1 MELIFIAGGAL
12 LALLFLLAQ
21 SLSKGVGTV
30 GGALKQIGLFV
41 LQKNPPGLVDIFDDK
56 DGSGSRTW
64 MNFGMLW
71 LVFATLLGFLMGWH
85 TYDPTA
91 LDSLASVGWSYDDGS
106 SLKDATL
113 NFLSIALLYGLV
125 GSGMV
130 AAARNGNGRLAS
142 EANASMVALLLSV
155 VLLATYILP
164 FIFGFLDIDTSE
176 NPIRTV
182 LYSLETL
189 AVGLLL
195 VPVFINILITAA
207 NRGEQ
212 ELQTSVW
219 FLIMGIAAYILSMLY
234 MFFGELADATQMV
247 WLAERVAYGWVPL
260 ALMFS
265 VGYHVIPMTAKQ
277 PIWSGSLRGASMLLL
292 FITIPP
298 FFMTDASASNFVTN
312 LGAILLTLGVLPI
325 FAASI
330 NLLMTASSG
339 LSAVVKQ
346 PGAIAASMAFIALP
360 FFAIGGYF
368 TAMDTFVGTGELGTM
383 GDIVN
388 MSMLFTV
395 GGLLVLAGAFTNY
408 PNAIGKSL
416 ATPST
421 ATLATWLVFVGGVAS
436 TLTYLTGEFTANAV
450 AASEIEDVVA
460 NNGGFYLTG
469 AALFYLAAIGAI
481 LSTMVVIRTGI
492 ASTGRSLDVNDVSDV
507 ATYTLTSGSSTTIR
521 DLIGRGVGVDTTL
534 VVSETEANEGGSTV
548 IAVDSALHNDE
559 VKEFPTTASTVMV
572 EFVQYLTNTN
582 QSVFELFRSMDLDDS
597 GKIDSQE
604 FLAALEASDVEALS
618 SIEAAELVE
627 SMDLDGD
634 GELNLPELDI
644 AIAQIKRDHDIVAAQ
659 EEE

>member
-12 LALLFLLAQ
+12 LTLLLLLSQA
-21 SLSKGVGTV
+21 LSKGVGTV
-30 GGALKQIGLFV
+30 GGALKQIGLFI

-106 SLKDATL
+106 SLKDATQ
-113 NFLSIALLYGLV
+113 NFLTIALLYGLV

-176 NPIRTV
+176 NPVKTI

-195 VPVFINILITAA
+195 VPVFINVLITAA

-234 MFFGELADATQMV
+234 MFFGELAGATQMV

-265 VGYHVIPMTAKQ
+265 VGYHVVPMTAKQ

-346 PGAIAASMAFIALP
+346 PGAIAATMAFLVFP

-388 MSMLFTV
+388 MSMMFTV
-395 GGLLVLAGAFTNY
+395 GGLLVLAGVFTNY
-408 PNAIGKSL
+408 PNAIGKPL

-421 ATLATWLVFVGGVAS
+421 ATLATWMVLVGGVAS

-450 AASEIEDVVA
+450 ATSEIEDVVA

-469 AALFYLAAIGAI
+469 AALFYLAAIGTI

-492 ASTGRSLDVNDVSDV
+492 ASTGRSMDVNDVSDV
-507 ATYTLTSGSSTTIR
+507 STYTLTSGSSTTIR

-534 VVSETEANEGGSTV
+534 VVSETEASEGGSTV

-559 VKEFPTTASTVMV
+559 VKEFPPTASSVMV

-597 GKIDSQE
+597 GKIDSRE
-604 FLAALEASDVEALS
+604 FLAALEGSDIDALS
-618 SIEAAELVE
+618 SMEAAELVE

>member
-12 LALLFLLAQ
+12 LVLLFLLAQ

-176 NPIRTV
+176 NPIRTI

-195 VPVFINILITAA
+195 VPVFINVLITAA

-298 FFMTDASASNFVTN
+298 FFMTDASAGNFVTN

-383 GDIVN
+383 DDIVN
-388 MSMLFTV
+388 LSMMFTV

-408 PNAIGKSL
+408 PNAIGKPL

-421 ATLATWLVFVGGVAS
+421 ATLATWLVFVGGLAS
-436 TLTYLTGEFTANAV
+436 TLTYLTGEFAANAV
-450 AASEIEDVVA
+450 ASSEIEDVVA

-481 LSTMVVIRTGI
+481 LSTLVVIRTGI
-492 ASTGRSLDVNDVSDV
+492 ASTGRSIEVNDVSDM

-559 VKEFPTTASTVMV
+559 IKEFPTTASTVMV

-604 FLAALEASDVEALS
+604 FLAALEASDVEVLS
-618 SIEAAELVE
+618 SMEAAELVE

>member
-388 MSMLFTV
+388 TSMLFTV

-450 AASEIEDVVA
+450 AASEVEDVVA

-492 ASTGRSLDVNDVSDV
+492 ASTGRSIEVNDVSDV

-559 VKEFPTTASTVMV
+559 IKEFPTTASTVMV

-597 GKIDSQE
+597 GKIDSRE

-618 SIEAAELVE
+618 SMEAAELVE

>member
-1 MELIFIAGGAL
+1 MELIFIAGGVFLVL
-12 LALLFLLAQ
+12 LLLLAQ
-21 SLSKGVGTV
+21 ALSKGVGTV
-30 GGALKQIGLFV
+30 GGALKQVGLFV

-71 LVFATLLGFLMGWH
+71 LVFATLLGFLLGWH

-106 SLKDATL
+106 SLREASL
-113 NFLSIALLYGLV
+113 NFLTIALLYGLV

-130 AAARNGNGRLAS
+130 ATARNGSGRLAS
-142 EANASMVALLLSV
+142 EANASMVALLLTA

-164 FIFGFLDIDTSE
+164 FIFGFLDVDTSE
-176 NPIRTV
+176 NPIRTI

-195 VPVFINILITAA
+195 VPVFINLLITAA
-207 NRGEQ
+207 NRGDQ

-219 FLIMGIAAYILSMLY
+219 FLLMGIAAYIISMLY
-234 MFFGELADATQMV
+234 MFFGELAGATQMV
-247 WLAERVAYGWVPL
+247 WFAERVAHGWVPL

-265 VGYHVIPMTAKQ
+265 VGYHVVPMVAKQ
-277 PIWSGSLRGASMLLL
+277 PIWSGSLRGASMFLL

-339 LSAVVKQ
+339 LSSVVKE
-346 PGAIAASMAFIALP
+346 PGAIAATMAFLALP

-383 GDIVN
+383 ADIVDMN
-388 MSMLFTV
+388 MLFTV
-395 GGLLVLAGAFTNY
+395 GGLLVLAGVFTNY
-408 PNAIGKSL
+408 PNAIGKPL

-421 ATLATWLVFVGGVAS
+421 ATLATWMVLIGGVTS
-436 TLTYLTGEFTANAV
+436 TLTYLTGEFTFNAV
-450 AASEIEDVVA
+450 ATSEVEDVVA

-469 AALFYLAAIGAI
+469 AALFYLASIGTI

-492 ASTGRSLDVNDVSDV
+492 ASTGRAIAVTDASDV
-507 ATYTLTSGSSTTIR
+507 ASYTLTSGSSTTIR
-521 DLIGRGVGVDTTL
+521 DLIGRGVGVDTVL
-534 VVSETEANEGGSTV
+534 VVSETEVNEGGSTV

-559 VKEFPTTASTVMV
+559 IKEFPTTVSSVMV
-572 EFVQYLTNTN
+572 EFVQYLTNTH

-597 GKIDSQE
+597 GKIDSRE
-604 FLAALEASDVEALS
+604 FLAALEATEVEALS
-618 SIEAAELVE
+618 SMEAAELVE

-644 AIAQIKRDHDIVAAQ
+644 AIAQIKRDHDIVAA
-659 EEE
+659 EEEE

>member
-1 MELIFIAGGAL
+1 MELIFIAGGVFLVL
-12 LALLFLLAQ
+12 LLLLAQ

-30 GGALKQIGLFV
+30 GGALKQVGLFV

-71 LVFATLLGFLMGWH
+71 LVFATLLGFLLGWH

-106 SLKDATL
+106 SLREASL
-113 NFLSIALLYGLV
+113 NFLTIALLYGLV

-130 AAARNGNGRLAS
+130 ATARNGNGRLAS
-142 EANASMVALLLSV
+142 EANASMVALLLTA

-164 FIFGFLDIDTSE
+164 FIFGFLDVDTSE
-176 NPIRTV
+176 NPIRTI

-195 VPVFINILITAA
+195 VPVFINLLITAA
-207 NRGEQ
+207 NRGDQ

-219 FLIMGIAAYILSMLY
+219 FLLMGIAAYIISMLY
-234 MFFGELADATQMV
+234 MFFGELAGATQMV
-247 WLAERVAYGWVPL
+247 WFAERVAHGWVPL

-265 VGYHVIPMTAKQ
+265 VGYHVVPMVAKQ
-277 PIWSGSLRGASMLLL
+277 PIWSGSLRGASMFLL

-339 LSAVVKQ
+339 LSSVVKE
-346 PGAIAASMAFIALP
+346 PGAIAATMAFLALP

-383 GDIVN
+383 ADIVDMN
-388 MSMLFTV
+388 MLFTV
-395 GGLLVLAGAFTNY
+395 GGLLVLAGVFTNY
-408 PNAIGKSL
+408 PNAIGKPL

-421 ATLATWLVFVGGVAS
+421 ATLATWMVLIGGVTS
-436 TLTYLTGEFTANAV
+436 TLTYLTGEFTFNAV
-450 AASEIEDVVA
+450 ATSEVEDVVA

-469 AALFYLAAIGAI
+469 AALFYLASIGTI

-492 ASTGRSLDVNDVSDV
+492 ASTGRAIAVTDASDV
-507 ATYTLTSGSSTTIR
+507 ASYTLTSGSSTTIR
-521 DLIGRGVGVDTTL
+521 DLIGRGVGVDTVL

-559 VKEFPTTASTVMV
+559 IKEFPTTVSSVMV
-572 EFVQYLTNTN
+572 EFVQYLTNTH

-597 GKIDSQE
+597 GKIDSRE
-604 FLAALEASDVEALS
+604 FLAALEATEVEALS
-618 SIEAAELVE
+618 SMEAAELVE

-644 AIAQIKRDHDIVAAQ
+644 AIAQIKRDHDIVAA
-659 EEE
+659 EEEE

>member
-12 LALLFLLAQ
+12 LVLLFLLAQ

-130 AAARNGNGRLAS
+130 SAARNGNGRLAS

-219 FLIMGIAAYILSMLY
+219 FLIMGIAAYILSMLF

-395 GGLLVLAGAFTNY
+395 GGLLVLAGVFTNY
-408 PNAIGKSL
+408 PNAIGKPL

-460 NNGGFYLTG
+460 DNGGFYLTG

-492 ASTGRSLDVNDVSDV
+492 ASTGRSIEVNDVSDV

-597 GKIDSQE
+597 GKIDSRE
-604 FLAALEASDVEALS
+604 FLAALETSDVEALS

>member
-12 LALLFLLAQ
+12 LTLLLLLSQA
-21 SLSKGVGTV
+21 LSKGVGTV
-30 GGALKQIGLFV
+30 GGALKQIGLFI

-113 NFLSIALLYGLV
+113 NFLTIALLYGLV

-176 NPIRTV
+176 NPFKTI

-195 VPVFINILITAA
+195 VPVFINVLITAA

-234 MFFGELADATQMV
+234 MFFGELAGATQMV

-265 VGYHVIPMTAKQ
+265 VGYHVVPMTAKQ

-346 PGAIAASMAFIALP
+346 PGAIAATMAFLVFP

-388 MSMLFTV
+388 MSMMFTV
-395 GGLLVLAGAFTNY
+395 GGLLVLAGVFTNY
-408 PNAIGKSL
+408 PNAIGKPL

-421 ATLATWLVFVGGVAS
+421 ATLATWMVLVGGVAS

-450 AASEIEDVVA
+450 ATSEIEDVVA

-469 AALFYLAAIGAI
+469 AALFYLAAIGTI

-492 ASTGRSLDVNDVSDV
+492 ASTGRSMDVNDVSDV
-507 ATYTLTSGSSTTIR
+507 STYTLTSGSSTTIR

-559 VKEFPTTASTVMV
+559 VKEFPPTASSVMV

-597 GKIDSQE
+597 GKIDSRE
-604 FLAALEASDVEALS
+604 FLAALEGSDIDALS
-618 SIEAAELVE
+618 SMEAAELVE

>member
-1 MELIFIAGGAL
+1 MELIFIAGGVL
-12 LALLFLLAQ
+12 LTLLFLLAQ

-30 GGALKQIGLFV
+30 GGALKQVGLFV

-195 VPVFINILITAA
+195 IPVFINILITAA

-219 FLIMGIAAYILSMLY
+219 FLIMGIAAYILSMLF

-388 MSMLFTV
+388 MSMLITV

-436 TLTYLTGEFTANAV
+436 TLTYLTGEFTSNAV

-492 ASTGRSLDVNDVSDV
+492 ASTGRSIEVNDVSDV

-572 EFVQYLTNTN
+572 EFVQYL
-582 QSVFELFRSMDLDDS
+582 QHQPV
-597 GKIDSQE
+597 G
-604 FLAALEASDVEALS
+604 V
-618 SIEAAELVE
+618 
-627 SMDLDGD
+627 
-634 GELNLPELDI
+634 
-644 AIAQIKRDHDIVAAQ
+644 
-659 EEE
+659 

>member
-12 LALLFLLAQ
+12 LALLFLLSQ

-71 LVFATLLGFLMGWH
+71 FVFATLLGFLMGWH

-219 FLIMGIAAYILSMLY
+219 FLIMGVAAYILSMLY

-247 WLAERVAYGWVPL
+247 WLAERVAHGWVPL

-265 VGYHVIPMTAKQ
+265 VGYHVVPMAAKQ

-346 PGAIAASMAFIALP
+346 PGAIAATMAFIALP

-421 ATLATWLVFVGGVAS
+421 ATLATWLVFVGGVTS

-469 AALFYLAAIGAI
+469 AALFYLASIGAI
-481 LSTMVVIRTGI
+481 LSTMDVIRTGI
-492 ASTGRSLDVNDVSDV
+492 ASTGRSVEVNDASDV

-534 VVSETEANEGGSTV
+534 VVSETETSEGGSTV

-582 QSVFELFRSMDLDDS
+582 QSVFDLFRSMDLDDS
-597 GKIDSQE
+597 GKIDSRE
-604 FLAALEASDVEALS
+604 FLAALEASNVEALS
-618 SIEAAELVE
+618 SMEAAELVE

>member
-219 FLIMGIAAYILSMLY
+219 FLIMAIAAYILSMLS

-265 VGYHVIPMTAKQ
+265 VGYHVIPMAAKQ

-346 PGAIAASMAFIALP
+346 PGAVAASMAFIALP

-408 PNAIGKSL
+408 PNAIGKPL

-460 NNGGFYLTG
+460 NNGGFYLAG
-469 AALFYLAAIGAI
+469 AAMFYLAAIGAI

-492 ASTGRSLDVNDVSDV
+492 ASTGRSIEVNDVSDV

-559 VKEFPTTASTVMV
+559 VKEFPTTASSVMV

-597 GKIDSQE
+597 GKIDSRE
-604 FLAALEASDVEALS
+604 FLAALEASDVEGLS
-618 SIEAAELVE
+618 SMEAAELVE

>member
-12 LALLFLLAQ
+12 LTLLLLLSQA
-21 SLSKGVGTV
+21 LSKGVGTV
-30 GGALKQIGLFV
+30 GGALKQIGLFI

-113 NFLSIALLYGLV
+113 NFLTIALLYGLV

-176 NPIRTV
+176 NPFKTI

-195 VPVFINILITAA
+195 VPVFINVLITAA

-219 FLIMGIAAYILSMLY
+219 FLIMGIAAYILSMLF
-234 MFFGELADATQMV
+234 MFFGELAGATQMV

-265 VGYHVIPMTAKQ
+265 VGYHVVPMTAKQ

-346 PGAIAASMAFIALP
+346 PGAIAATMAFLVFP

-388 MSMLFTV
+388 MSMMFTV
-395 GGLLVLAGAFTNY
+395 GGLLVLAGVFTNY
-408 PNAIGKSL
+408 PNAIGKPL

-421 ATLATWLVFVGGVAS
+421 ATLATWMVLVGGVAS
-436 TLTYLTGEFTANAV
+436 TLTYLTGEFTANAI
-450 AASEIEDVVA
+450 ATSEIEDVVA

-469 AALFYLAAIGAI
+469 AALFYLAAIGTI

-492 ASTGRSLDVNDVSDV
+492 ASTGRSMDVNDVSDV
-507 ATYTLTSGSSTTIR
+507 STYTLTSGSSTTIR

-534 VVSETEANEGGSTV
+534 VVSETEENEGGSTV

-559 VKEFPTTASTVMV
+559 VKEFPPTASSVMV

-597 GKIDSQE
+597 GKIDSRE
-604 FLAALEASDVEALS
+604 FLAALEGSDINALS
-618 SIEAAELVE
+618 SMEAAELVE

>member
-1 MELIFIAGGAL
+1 MELIFIAGGVL

-492 ASTGRSLDVNDVSDV
+492 ASTGRSIEVNDVSDV

-597 GKIDSQE
+597 GKIDSRE

-618 SIEAAELVE
+618 SMEAAELVE

>member
-12 LALLFLLAQ
+12 LTLLLLLSQA
-21 SLSKGVGTV
+21 LSKGVGTV
-30 GGALKQIGLFV
+30 GGALKQIGLFI

-71 LVFATLLGFLMGWH
+71 LVFSTLLGFLMGWH

-113 NFLSIALLYGLV
+113 NFLTIALLYGLV

-176 NPIRTV
+176 NPFKTI

-195 VPVFINILITAA
+195 VPVFINVLITAA

-234 MFFGELADATQMV
+234 MFFGELAGATQMV
-247 WLAERVAYGWVPL
+247 WLAERVAHGWVPL

-265 VGYHVIPMTAKQ
+265 VGYHVVPMTAKQ

-346 PGAIAASMAFIALP
+346 PGAIAATMAFLVFP

-388 MSMLFTV
+388 MSMMFTV
-395 GGLLVLAGAFTNY
+395 GGLLVLAGVFTNY
-408 PNAIGKSL
+408 PNAIGKPL

-421 ATLATWLVFVGGVAS
+421 ATLATWMVLVGGVAS

-450 AASEIEDVVA
+450 ATSEIEDVVA

-469 AALFYLAAIGAI
+469 AALFYLAAIGTI

-492 ASTGRSLDVNDVSDV
+492 ASTGRSMDVNDVSDV
-507 ATYTLTSGSSTTIR
+507 STYTLTSGSSTTIR

-534 VVSETEANEGGSTV
+534 VVSETEENEGGSTV

-559 VKEFPTTASTVMV
+559 VKEFPPTASSVMV

-597 GKIDSQE
+597 GKIDSRE
-604 FLAALEASDVEALS
+604 FLAALEGSDIDALS
-618 SIEAAELVE
+618 SMEAAELVE

>member
-12 LALLFLLAQ
+12 LTLLFLLSQA
-21 SLSKGVGTV
+21 LSKGVGTV

-41 LQKNPPGLVDIFDDK
+41 LQKNPPGLVDIFDDR

-113 NFLSIALLYGLV
+113 NFLTIALLYGLV

-176 NPIRTV
+176 NPFKTI

-195 VPVFINILITAA
+195 VPVFINVLITAA

-219 FLIMGIAAYILSMLY
+219 FLIMGIAAYILSMLF
-234 MFFGELADATQMV
+234 MFFGELAGATQMV

-265 VGYHVIPMTAKQ
+265 VGYHVVPMTAKQ

-346 PGAIAASMAFIALP
+346 PGAIAATMAFLVFP

-388 MSMLFTV
+388 MSMMFTV
-395 GGLLVLAGAFTNY
+395 GGLLVLAGVFTNY

-421 ATLATWLVFVGGVAS
+421 ATLATWMVLVGGVTS

-450 AASEIEDVVA
+450 ATSEIEDVVA

-469 AALFYLAAIGAI
+469 AALFYLAAIGTI

-492 ASTGRSLDVNDVSDV
+492 ASTGRSMDVNDVSDV
-507 ATYTLTSGSSTTIR
+507 STYTLTSGSSTTIR

-559 VKEFPTTASTVMV
+559 VKEFPSTASSVMV

-597 GKIDSQE
+597 GKIDSRE
-604 FLAALEASDVEALS
+604 FLAALESSDIEALS
-618 SIEAAELVE
+618 SMEAVELVE

>member
-346 PGAIAASMAFIALP
+346 PGAIAATMAFIALP

-436 TLTYLTGEFTANAV
+436 TLTYLTGEFTSNAV

-492 ASTGRSLDVNDVSDV
+492 ASTGRSIEVNDVSDV

-534 VVSETEANEGGSTV
+534 VVSETEANEGGSTI

-559 VKEFPTTASTVMV
+559 VKEFPTTASAVMV

-597 GKIDSQE
+597 GKIDSRE

-618 SIEAAELVE
+618 SLEAADLVE

>member
-1 MELIFIAGGAL
+1 MELIFIAGGVFLVL
-12 LALLFLLAQ
+12 LLLLAQ

-30 GGALKQIGLFV
+30 GGALKQVGLFV

-71 LVFATLLGFLMGWH
+71 LVFATLLGFLLGWH

-106 SLKDATL
+106 SLREASL
-113 NFLSIALLYGLV
+113 NFLTIALLYGLV

-130 AAARNGNGRLAS
+130 ATARNGSGRLAS
-142 EANASMVALLLSV
+142 EANASMVALLLTA

-164 FIFGFLDIDTSE
+164 FIFGFLDVDTSE
-176 NPIRTV
+176 NPIRTI

-195 VPVFINILITAA
+195 VPVFINLLITAA
-207 NRGEQ
+207 NRGDQ

-219 FLIMGIAAYILSMLY
+219 FLLMGIAAYIISMLY
-234 MFFGELADATQMV
+234 MFFGELAGATQMV
-247 WLAERVAYGWVPL
+247 WFAERVAHGWVPL

-265 VGYHVIPMTAKQ
+265 VGYHVVPMVAKQ
-277 PIWSGSLRGASMLLL
+277 PIWSGSLRGASMFLL

-298 FFMTDASASNFVTN
+298 FFMTDASATNFVTN

-339 LSAVVKQ
+339 LSSVVKE
-346 PGAIAASMAFIALP
+346 PGAIAATMAFLALP

-383 GDIVN
+383 ADIVDMN
-388 MSMLFTV
+388 MLFTV
-395 GGLLVLAGAFTNY
+395 GGLLVLAGVFTNY
-408 PNAIGKSL
+408 PNAIGKPL

-421 ATLATWLVFVGGVAS
+421 ATLATWMVLIGGVTS
-436 TLTYLTGEFTANAV
+436 TLTYLTGEFTFNAV
-450 AASEIEDVVA
+450 ATSEVEDVVA

-469 AALFYLAAIGAI
+469 AALFYLASIGTI

-492 ASTGRSLDVNDVSDV
+492 ASTGRAIAVTDASDV
-507 ATYTLTSGSSTTIR
+507 ASYTLTSGSSTTIR
-521 DLIGRGVGVDTTL
+521 DLIGRGVGVDTVL

-559 VKEFPTTASTVMV
+559 IKEFPTTVSSVMV
-572 EFVQYLTNTN
+572 EFVQYLTNTH

-597 GKIDSQE
+597 GKIDSRE
-604 FLAALEASDVEALS
+604 FLAALEATEVEALS
-618 SIEAAELVE
+618 SMEAAELVE

-644 AIAQIKRDHDIVAAQ
+644 AIAQIKRDHDIVAA
-659 EEE
+659 EEEE

>member
-1 MELIFIAGGAL
+1 MELIFIAGGVFLVL
-12 LALLFLLAQ
+12 LLLLAQ

-30 GGALKQIGLFV
+30 GGALKQVGLFV

-71 LVFATLLGFLMGWH
+71 LVFATLLGFLLGWH

-106 SLKDATL
+106 SLREASL
-113 NFLSIALLYGLV
+113 NFLTIALLYGLV

-130 AAARNGNGRLAS
+130 ATARNGSGRLAS
-142 EANASMVALLLSV
+142 EANASMVALLLTA

-164 FIFGFLDIDTSE
+164 FIFGFLDVDTSE
-176 NPIRTV
+176 NPIRTI

-195 VPVFINILITAA
+195 VPVFINLLITAA
-207 NRGEQ
+207 NRGDQ

-219 FLIMGIAAYILSMLY
+219 FLLMGIAAYIISMLY
-234 MFFGELADATQMV
+234 MFFGELAGATQMV
-247 WLAERVAYGWVPL
+247 WFAERVAHGWVPL

-265 VGYHVIPMTAKQ
+265 VGYHVVPMVAKQ
-277 PIWSGSLRGASMLLL
+277 PIWSGSLRGASMFLL

-339 LSAVVKQ
+339 LSSVVKE
-346 PGAIAASMAFIALP
+346 PGAIAATMAFLALP

-383 GDIVN
+383 ADIVDMN
-388 MSMLFTV
+388 MLFTV
-395 GGLLVLAGAFTNY
+395 GGLLVLAGVFTNY
-408 PNAIGKSL
+408 PNAIGKPL

-421 ATLATWLVFVGGVAS
+421 ATLATWMVLIGGVTS
-436 TLTYLTGEFTANAV
+436 TLTYLTGEFTFNAV
-450 AASEIEDVVA
+450 ATSEVEDV
-460 NNGGFYLTG
+460 
-469 AALFYLAAIGAI
+469 
-481 LSTMVVIRTGI
+481 
-492 ASTGRSLDVNDVSDV
+492 
-507 ATYTLTSGSSTTIR
+507 
-521 DLIGRGVGVDTTL
+521 
-534 VVSETEANEGGSTV
+534 
-548 IAVDSALHNDE
+548 
-559 VKEFPTTASTVMV
+559 
-572 EFVQYLTNTN
+572 
-582 QSVFELFRSMDLDDS
+582 
-597 GKIDSQE
+597 
-604 FLAALEASDVEALS
+604 
-618 SIEAAELVE
+618 
-627 SMDLDGD
+627 
-634 GELNLPELDI
+634 
-644 AIAQIKRDHDIVAAQ
+644 
-659 EEE
+659 

>member
-1 MELIFIAGGAL
+1 MELIFIAGGVFLVL
-12 LALLFLLAQ
+12 LLLLAQ
-21 SLSKGVGTV
+21 ALSKGVGTV
-30 GGALKQIGLFV
+30 GGALKQVGLFV

-71 LVFATLLGFLMGWH
+71 LVFATLLGFLLGWH

-106 SLKDATL
+106 SLREASL
-113 NFLSIALLYGLV
+113 NFLTIALLYGLV

-130 AAARNGNGRLAS
+130 ATARNGSGRMAS
-142 EANASMVALLLSV
+142 EANASMVALLLTA

-164 FIFGFLDIDTSE
+164 FIFGFLDVDTSE
-176 NPIRTV
+176 NPIRTI

-195 VPVFINILITAA
+195 VPVFINLLITAA
-207 NRGEQ
+207 NRGDQ

-219 FLIMGIAAYILSMLY
+219 FLLMGIAAYIISMLY
-234 MFFGELADATQMV
+234 MFFGELAGATQMV
-247 WLAERVAYGWVPL
+247 WFAERVAHGWVPL

-265 VGYHVIPMTAKQ
+265 VGYHVVPMVAKQ
-277 PIWSGSLRGASMLLL
+277 PIWSGSLRGASMFLL

-339 LSAVVKQ
+339 LSSVVKE
-346 PGAIAASMAFIALP
+346 PGAIAATMAFLALP

-383 GDIVN
+383 ADIVDMN
-388 MSMLFTV
+388 MLFTV
-395 GGLLVLAGAFTNY
+395 GGLLVLAGVFTNY
-408 PNAIGKSL
+408 PNAIGKPL

-421 ATLATWLVFVGGVAS
+421 ATLATWMVLIGGVTS
-436 TLTYLTGEFTANAV
+436 TLTYLTGEFTFNAV
-450 AASEIEDVVA
+450 ATSEVEDVVA

-469 AALFYLAAIGAI
+469 AALFYLASIGTI

-492 ASTGRSLDVNDVSDV
+492 ASTGRAIAVTDASDV
-507 ATYTLTSGSSTTIR
+507 ASYTLTSGSSTTIR
-521 DLIGRGVGVDTTL
+521 DLIGRGVGVDTVL

-559 VKEFPTTASTVMV
+559 IKEFPTTVSSVMV
-572 EFVQYLTNTN
+572 EFVQYLTNTH

-597 GKIDSQE
+597 GKIDSRE
-604 FLAALEASDVEALS
+604 FLAALEATEVEALS
-618 SIEAAELVE
+618 SMEAAELVE

-644 AIAQIKRDHDIVAAQ
+644 AIAQIKRDHDIVAA
-659 EEE
+659 EEEE

>member
-219 FLIMGIAAYILSMLY
+219 FLIMAIAAYILSMLY

-346 PGAIAASMAFIALP
+346 PGAVAASMAFIALP

-408 PNAIGKSL
+408 PNAIGKPL

-436 TLTYLTGEFTANAV
+436 TLTYLTGEFTGNAV

-492 ASTGRSLDVNDVSDV
+492 ASTGRSIEVNDVSDV

-559 VKEFPTTASTVMV
+559 VKEFPATASSVMV

-582 QSVFELFRSMDLDDS
+582 QSVFELFQSMDLDDS
-597 GKIDSQE
+597 GKIDSRE

-618 SIEAAELVE
+618 SMEAAELVE

-644 AIAQIKRDHDIVAAQ
+644 AIAQIKRDHNIVAAH

>member
-260 ALMFS
+260 ALIFS

-492 ASTGRSLDVNDVSDV
+492 ASTGRSIEVNDVSDV

-597 GKIDSQE
+597 GKIDSRE

-618 SIEAAELVE
+618 SLEAAELVE

>member
-1 MELIFIAGGAL
+1 METIFIAGGL
-12 LALLFLLAQ
+12 MVALLFFLSQ
-21 SLSKGVGTV
+21 SLAKGLGTV
-30 GGALKQIGLFV
+30 GGALKQIGLFI

-71 LVFATLLGFLMGWH
+71 LVLATLLGFLMGWH

-91 LDSLASVGWSYDDGS
+91 LDSLASIGWSYDDGS
-106 SLKDATL
+106 SLADATL
-113 NFLSIALLYGLV
+113 NFLSIALLYGLI

-130 AAARNGNGRLAS
+130 ATARNGNGRLAS

-155 VLLATYILP
+155 ILLATYILP
-164 FIFGFLDIDTSE
+164 FIFGFLDIDTE
-176 NPIRTV
+176 VGAAATM

-195 VPVFINILITAA
+195 VPVFINLLITAS
-207 NRGEQ
+207 NRGDK

-219 FLIMGIAAYILSMLY
+219 FLVIGVAAYILSMIY
-234 MFFGELADATQMV
+234 MFFGELADATQVV
-247 WLAERVAYGWVPL
+247 WLAERVAHGLVPL

-265 VGYHVIPMTAKQ
+265 VGYHVIPMAAKQ
-277 PIWSGSLRGASMLLL
+277 PIWSASMRSASMFLL

-330 NLLMTASSG
+330 NLLMTAASG
-339 LSAVVKQ
+339 LSEVVKK
-346 PGAIAASMAFIALP
+346 PGAMAATMAFLALP

-368 TAMDTFVGTGELGTM
+368 TAMDTFVGTGALGTM
-383 GDIVN
+383 GHVVN
-388 MSMLFTV
+388 MGMMFTV
-395 GGLLVLAGAFTNY
+395 GGLLVLAGVFTNY
-408 PNAIGKSL
+408 PNAIGKPL

-421 ATLATWLVFVGGVAS
+421 GTLSTWMVIVGGIAS
-436 TLTYLTGEFTANAV
+436 TLIYIIGEFTANAV
-450 AASEIEDVVA
+450 SATEVEDVVA

-469 AALFYLAAIGAI
+469 AAMFYLVSIGAI

-492 ASTGRSLDVNDVSDV
+492 SSTGRSLELTEASDVS
-507 ATYTLTSGSSTTIR
+507 TYTLTTGSSTTIR
-521 DLIGRGVGVDTTL
+521 DLIGRGVGVDTQL
-534 VVSETEANEGGSTV
+534 VVSETEANEGGST
-548 IAVDSALHNDE
+548 IIGVDSALHNDE
-559 VKEFPTTASTVMV
+559 IKEFPTTASTVMID
-572 EFVQYLTNTN
+572 FVQYLTNTN
-582 QSVFELFRSMDLDDS
+582 QSVFQLFRSMDLDDS
-597 GKIDSQE
+597 GKIDSRE
-604 FLAALEASDVEALS
+604 FLAALESSNIDALS
-618 SIEAAELVE
+618 SIEASELVAG
-627 SMDLDGD
+627 MDLDGD

-644 AIAQIKRDHDIVAAQ
+644 AIAQIKRDHDIVASQ

>member
-1 MELIFIAGGAL
+1 MELIFIAGGVL
-12 LALLFLLAQ
+12 LTLLFLLAQ

-219 FLIMGIAAYILSMLY
+219 FLIMGIAAYILSMLF

-260 ALMFS
+260 ALIFS

-492 ASTGRSLDVNDVSDV
+492 ASTGRSIEVNDVSDV

-597 GKIDSQE
+597 GKIDSRE

-618 SIEAAELVE
+618 SLEAAELVE

>member
-1 MELIFIAGGAL
+1 MELIFIAGGVL
-12 LALLFLLAQ
+12 LTLLFLLAQ

-30 GGALKQIGLFV
+30 GGALKQVGLFV

-195 VPVFINILITAA
+195 IPVFINILITAA

-330 NLLMTASSG
+330 NLLMTASAG

-436 TLTYLTGEFTANAV
+436 TLTYLTGEFTSNAV

-492 ASTGRSLDVNDVSDV
+492 ASTGRSIEVNDVSDV

-559 VKEFPTTASTVMV
+559 VKEFPPTASTVMV

-597 GKIDSQE
+597 GKIDSRE

-618 SIEAAELVE
+618 SLEATELVE

-634 GELNLPELDI
+634 GELNLHELDI

>member
-1 MELIFIAGGAL
+1 MELIFIAGGVFLVL
-12 LALLFLLAQ
+12 LLLLAQ

-30 GGALKQIGLFV
+30 GGALKQVGLFV

-71 LVFATLLGFLMGWH
+71 LVFATLLGFLLGWH

-106 SLKDATL
+106 SLREASL
-113 NFLSIALLYGLV
+113 NFLTIALLYGLV

-130 AAARNGNGRLAS
+130 ATARNGSGRLAS
-142 EANASMVALLLSV
+142 EANASMVALLLTA

-164 FIFGFLDIDTSE
+164 FIFGFLDVDTSE
-176 NPIRTV
+176 NPIRTI

-195 VPVFINILITAA
+195 VPVFINLLITAA
-207 NRGEQ
+207 NRGDQ

-219 FLIMGIAAYILSMLY
+219 FLLMGIAAYIISMLY
-234 MFFGELADATQMV
+234 MFFGELAGATQMV
-247 WLAERVAYGWVPL
+247 WFAERVAHGWVPL

-265 VGYHVIPMTAKQ
+265 VGYHVVPMVAKQ
-277 PIWSGSLRGASMLLL
+277 PIWSGSLRGASMFLL

-339 LSAVVKQ
+339 LSSVVKE
-346 PGAIAASMAFIALP
+346 PGAIAATMAFLALP

-383 GDIVN
+383 ADIVDMN
-388 MSMLFTV
+388 MLFTV
-395 GGLLVLAGAFTNY
+395 GGLLVLAGVFTNY
-408 PNAIGKSL
+408 PNAIGKPL

-421 ATLATWLVFVGGVAS
+421 ATLATWMVLIGGVTS
-436 TLTYLTGEFTANAV
+436 TLTYLTGEFTFNAV
-450 AASEIEDVVA
+450 ATSEVEDVVA

-469 AALFYLAAIGAI
+469 AALFYLASIGTI

-492 ASTGRSLDVNDVSDV
+492 ASTGRAIAVTDASDV
-507 ATYTLTSGSSTTIR
+507 ASYTLTSGSSTTIR
-521 DLIGRGVGVDTTL
+521 DLIGRGVGVDTVL

-559 VKEFPTTASTVMV
+559 IKEFPTTVSSVMV
-572 EFVQYLTNTN
+572 EFVQYLTNTH

-597 GKIDSQE
+597 GKIDSRE
-604 FLAALEASDVEALS
+604 FLAALEATEVEALS
-618 SIEAAELVE
+618 SMEAAELVE

-644 AIAQIKRDHDIVAAQ
+644 AIAQIKRDHDIVAA
-659 EEE
+659 EEEE

>member
-12 LALLFLLAQ
+12 LTLLFLLSQA
-21 SLSKGVGTV
+21 LSKGVGTV
-30 GGALKQIGLFV
+30 GGALKQIGLFI
-41 LQKNPPGLVDIFDDK
+41 LQKNPPGLVDIFDDR

-113 NFLSIALLYGLV
+113 NFLTIALLYGLV

-130 AAARNGNGRLAS
+130 AVARNGNGRLAS

-176 NPIRTV
+176 NPFKTI

-195 VPVFINILITAA
+195 VPVFINVLITAA

-219 FLIMGIAAYILSMLY
+219 FLIMGIAAYILSMLF
-234 MFFGELADATQMV
+234 MFFGELAGATQMV

-265 VGYHVIPMTAKQ
+265 VGYHVVPMTAKQ
-277 PIWSGSLRGASMLLL
+277 PIWSGSLRGASMLML

-346 PGAIAASMAFIALP
+346 PGAIAATMAFLVFP

-395 GGLLVLAGAFTNY
+395 GGLLVLAGVFTNY

-421 ATLATWLVFVGGVAS
+421 ATLSTWMVLVGGVTS

-450 AASEIEDVVA
+450 ATSEIEDVVA

-469 AALFYLAAIGAI
+469 AALFYLAAIGTI

-492 ASTGRSLDVNDVSDV
+492 ASTGRSMDVNDVSDV
-507 ATYTLTSGSSTTIR
+507 STYTLTSGSSTTIR

-559 VKEFPTTASTVMV
+559 VKEFPPTASSVMV

-597 GKIDSQE
+597 GKIDSRE
-604 FLAALEASDVEALS
+604 FLAALESSDIDALS
-618 SIEAAELVE
+618 SMEAVELVE

-644 AIAQIKRDHDIVAAQ
+644 AIAQIKRDHNIVAAQ

>member
-12 LALLFLLAQ
+12 LTLLLLLSQA
-21 SLSKGVGTV
+21 LSKGVGTV
-30 GGALKQIGLFV
+30 GGALKQIGLFI

-113 NFLSIALLYGLV
+113 NFLTIALLYGLV

-176 NPIRTV
+176 NPFKTI

-234 MFFGELADATQMV
+234 MFFGELAGATQMV
-247 WLAERVAYGWVPL
+247 WLAERVAHGWVPL

-265 VGYHVIPMTAKQ
+265 VGYHVVPMTAKQ

-346 PGAIAASMAFIALP
+346 PGAIAATMAFLVFP

-388 MSMLFTV
+388 MSMMFTV
-395 GGLLVLAGAFTNY
+395 GGLLVLAGVFTNY
-408 PNAIGKSL
+408 PNAIGKPL

-421 ATLATWLVFVGGVAS
+421 ATLATWMVLVGGVAS

-450 AASEIEDVVA
+450 ATSEIEDVVA

-469 AALFYLAAIGAI
+469 AALFYLAAIGTI

-492 ASTGRSLDVNDVSDV
+492 ASTGRSMDVNDVSDV
-507 ATYTLTSGSSTTIR
+507 STYTLTSGSSTTIR

-534 VVSETEANEGGSTV
+534 VVSETEENEGGSTV

-559 VKEFPTTASTVMV
+559 VKEFPPTASSVMV

-597 GKIDSQE
+597 GKIDSRE
-604 FLAALEASDVEALS
+604 FLAALEGSDIDALS
-618 SIEAAELVE
+618 SMEAAELVE

>member
-12 LALLFLLAQ
+12 LTLLFLLSQA
-21 SLSKGVGTV
+21 LSKGVGTV
-30 GGALKQIGLFV
+30 GGALKQIGLFI
-41 LQKNPPGLVDIFDDK
+41 LQKNPPGLVDIFDDR

-113 NFLSIALLYGLV
+113 NFLTIALLYGLV

-130 AAARNGNGRLAS
+130 AVARNGNGRLAS

-176 NPIRTV
+176 NPFKTI

-195 VPVFINILITAA
+195 VPVFINVLITAA

-219 FLIMGIAAYILSMLY
+219 FLIMGIAAYILSMLF
-234 MFFGELADATQMV
+234 MFFGELAGATQMV

-265 VGYHVIPMTAKQ
+265 VGYHVVPMTAKQ

-346 PGAIAASMAFIALP
+346 PGAIAATMAFLVFP

-395 GGLLVLAGAFTNY
+395 GGLLVLAGVFTNY

-421 ATLATWLVFVGGVAS
+421 ATLATWMVLVGGVTS

-450 AASEIEDVVA
+450 ATSEIEDVVA

-469 AALFYLAAIGAI
+469 AALFYLAAIGTI

-492 ASTGRSLDVNDVSDV
+492 ASTGRSMDVNDVSDV
-507 ATYTLTSGSSTTIR
+507 STYTLTSGSSTTIR

-559 VKEFPTTASTVMV
+559 VKEFPPTASSVMV

-597 GKIDSQE
+597 GKIDSRE
-604 FLAALEASDVEALS
+604 FLAALESSDIDALS
-618 SIEAAELVE
+618 SMEAVELVE

-644 AIAQIKRDHDIVAAQ
+644 AIAQIKRDHNIVAAQ